1 MLMSTADVTNLMS
14 GGDVPLDDDDDG
26 VSMNELRD
34 FTRMVR
40 DDTGSNS
47 FMEADT
53 REHGLFDR
61 RCSQPEWQKPGCDAP
76 PDKIK
81 LFTGS
86 GKWRYVFHCQQCE
99 SVWDEIRVEFR
110 GLDGDPK
117 WRVSNVATGNK
128 PRRCGGYR
136 HTKWTADRGD
146 PCGKL
151 LRVQP
156 GMSDDADICK
166 CKRNIAT
173 SFSSASSSPSS
184 SSTPPIS
191 EATYDSADDE
201 VPIDSLAS
209 HITSKYGATPENS
222 ASARPGSGI
231 KVAAVPTSASRPT
244 SMKRAFTDAAAGP
257 QKKMARSV
265 SFNLSEEEEMKER
278 AERKSARNAPE
289 ANRRYPH
296 RTPLPPPPPQP
307 TPPPPPPRP
316 TPKPRPNPKSS
327 SHAMV
332 GAAVPGRFPR
342 TQDVSAV
349 TKKHDCICLQFKLPA
364 SKGRCELKFLAKN
377 KPYGCKRI
385 VDICDLSK
393 DGLCKLCAPKT
404 KSFCDNCVICKMCR
418 RQMHPACA
426 RMRNGD
432 ESGFDFYDNCWKASN
447 KFYCEDCAGARAC
460 A

>member
-34 FTRMVR
+34 FTRIVR

-53 REHGLFDR
+53 REHGPFDR

-86 GKWRYVFHCQQCE
+86 GKWRYVFHCQQCK

-117 WRVSNVATGNK
+117 WRVSNVATGDK

-136 HTKWTADRGD
+136 HTKWTAERGD

-166 CKRNIAT
+166 CKQNIAT
-173 SFSSASSSPSS
+173 SFLSASSSPSS

-201 VPIDSLAS
+201 VPIDGLAS

-222 ASARPGSGI
+222 ASARPGLGI
-231 KVAAVPTSASRPT
+231 EVVAVPTSASRPT
-244 SMKRAFTDAAAGP
+244 SMKRAVDAAAP
-257 QKKMARSV
+257 PKKMARSV
-265 SFNLSEEEEMKER
+265 SFNLPEEMKAR
-278 AERKSARNAPE
+278 AERKSASNAPE
-289 ANRRYPH
+289 ANQRYPH
-296 RTPLPPPPPQP
+296 RTPLPPAPPQPLPKSPPPQP
-307 TPPPPPPRP
+307 R
-316 TPKPRPNPKSS
+316 PKPKPPSPQPNPKS

-332 GAAVPGRFPR
+332 GAPVQERFPR
-342 TQDVSAV
+342 TQKVSAL
-349 TKKHDCICLQFKLPA
+349 TKKTDCICLQFKLTT
-364 SKGRCELKFLAKN
+364 SKGRCELKTAAN
-377 KPYGCKRI
+377 KPNGCKRI

-404 KSFCDNCVICKMCR
+404 KSFCDNCVICKMCGR
-418 RQMHPACA
+418 YMHPACA
-426 RMRNGD
+426 RTRNGG
-432 ESGFDFYDNCWKASN
+432 ESGYAFYANSWKPN
-447 KFYCEDCAGARAC
+447 PNFYCEDCAGA
-460 A
+460 